1 VLARPRRPR
10 CGLLECAGADV
21 LAGYRARGA
30 IYATENAT
38 LRDYFAHRT
47 GLPADTGDLL
57 TQLGYNTD
65 EQTV

>member
-1 VLARPRRPR
+1 V
-10 CGLLECAGADV
+10 
-21 LAGYRARGA
+21 
-30 IYATENAT
+30 T